1 MPPLPEF
8 SSKKPLASKERFLL
22 QTVNDFS
29 VVLPKLS
36 CFTHLTEPEASNQ
49 PWLSSS
55 RCMTSV
61 HSIWLQEMPSSV
73 YRRCSMVNLTPSIRQ
88 MLILSFKNWND
99 ENPGISRREKK
110 KQNEK
115 HDQKRLAKKNWKT
128 ECCQRIIWELKCC
141 CNFSLAKLMQSCLVP
156 KRDTPAT
163 DNHSSSA
170 WQLWFDFSKGLKWI
184 PVENFETINVQ
195 YANLLHDILN
205 ETPTWVVNKSVV
217 QKFC

>member
-110 KQNEK
+110 TERKAWPKTTGKEK
-115 HDQKRLAKKNWKT
+115 LKDWMLPKDHM
-128 ECCQRIIWELKCC
+128 RIEMLLQLLVGKVD
-141 CNFSLAKLMQSCLVP
+141 AKLPCAKTWHASHRQSLIICLTAVIWFLQGTQMNSSR
-156 KRDTPAT
+156 KLR
-163 DNHSSSA
+163 NHKCPICQSSS
-170 WQLWFDFSKGLKWI
+170 WHPEWNTNMSRQ
-184 PVENFETINVQ
+184 
-195 YANLLHDILN
+195 
-205 ETPTWVVNKSVV
+205 
-217 QKFC
+217 